1 MSGLS
6 SKQRQIVELPLAQVC
21 CTACAGSGK
30 TRTAVHRL
38 WEVRQK
44 LQDRHGIVALLS
56 FSNVAVETFRKDYYA
71 LSETRGGPHASG
83 VEISTVDAFITAN
96 ILRPHA
102 HRTMGAARTAY
113 LVHGREPFLAN
124 YKVSDG
130 QQPHSIANLNIRRVG
145 NSFTYSAAFGYGN
158 RAIDEAEAEKAIAK
172 FGKTG
177 AYTHTHGRY
186 WAIRTLN
193 DQPFVLRALAR
204 RYPHIIVDEAQDIGA
219 EHEVILEALRHAGV
233 QISLIGDVNQ
243 GIFEFAGADGKYL
256 ARFAGNAGVVSHEL
270 TENYRSVPGIVAVAN
285 KLTGRTDVAMRAK
298 PPQLSGAFIIP
309 YKDNERDAL
318 RAAFHG
324 LIGQANITV
333 DRAAIICRGTET
345 VAAWRGPAE
354 TQGQGT
360 MRSFVEACIERDRH
374 GDLRRAFEQ
383 VCHGVVALLA
393 PDHGNLLSLMS
404 LSTASPAM
412 RRAKHLIWAFM
423 RDPAAGLPSSELPTA
438 KEWHPA
444 LLARVKILLGKLE
457 SECELKSITTIGN
470 KLANKKLTDS
480 PLHLAVAGQ
489 TGALPKS
496 RVSTVHQVKGE
507 SIDAVMYVATKRN
520 VRDLLDG
527 TSSEDGRIGYVA
539 LTRACGLFLLA
550 VPEDALQDFEA
561 ELTEKGFSKP
571 PSGSSLS

>member
-1 MSGLS
+1 MTGLS
-6 SKQRQIVELPLAQVC
+6 CKQRQIVELPLGQVC

-130 QQPHSIANLNIRRVG
+130 QQPHSIVDLNIRRVG
-145 NSFTYSAAFGYGN
+145 NAFTYSATYGYGS
-158 RAIDEAEAEKAIAK
+158 RAIDEAEAQKAIVK

-177 AYTHTHGRY
+177 AYTHTLGRY
-186 WAIRTLN
+186 WAIQTLL
-193 DQPFVLRALAR
+193 DQPFILRALAR

-219 EHEVILEALRHAGV
+219 EHEVILEALRKAGV
-233 QISLIGDVNQ
+233 NLSPIGDVNQ

-256 ARFAGNAGVVSHEL
+256 AGFGGNVGVTSREL
-270 TENYRSVPGIVAVAN
+270 TENYRSAPDIVAVAN
-285 KLTGRTDVAMRAK
+285 KLTGRNDVAMRAK
-298 PPQLSGAFIIP
+298 PPQLSGAIIVP
-309 YKDNERDAL
+309 YKEKDL
-318 RAAFHG
+318 LLAAFHG
-324 LIGQANITV
+324 LLGQANVTA
-333 DRAAIICRGTET
+333 DRAAIICRGTDT
-345 VAAWRGPAE
+345 VAAWRGAAE

-360 MRSFVEACIERDRH
+360 LRSFAEACIERDRH
-374 GDLRRAFEQ
+374 GDLRRAFEHL
-383 VCHGVVALLA
+383 CHGVVALLE

-404 LSTASPAM
+404 LSTASSTV

-423 RDPAAGLPSSELPTA
+423 RDPAVGLPSSALPAA

-470 KLANKKLTDS
+470 KLAKKKLTDS
-480 PLHLAVAGQ
+480 PLHLAVTGEG
-489 TGALPKS
+489 GALPKC
-496 RVSTVHQVKGE
+496 RVSTVHHVKGE

-527 TSSEDGRIGYVA
+527 TGNEEGRIGYVA
-539 LTRACGLFLLA
+539 LTRACDLFILA
-550 VPEDALQDFEA
+550 VPEDALPDFEA
-561 ELTEKGFSKP
+561 ELLAKGFSKP
-571 PSGSSLS
+571 PS

>member
-6 SKQRQIVELPLAQVC
+6 CKQREIVELPLGPVC
-21 CTACAGSGK
+21 ATACAGSGK

-56 FSNVAVETFRKDYYA
+56 FSNVAVDTFRKDYYA

-102 HRTMGAARTAY
+102 HRTMGASRTAY
-113 LVHGREPFLAN
+113 LVHGREPFLGN
-124 YKVSDG
+124 YKVFDG
-130 QQPHSIANLNIRRVG
+130 EQSHSIGQLNVRVVG
-145 NSFTYSAAFGYGN
+145 NAFSYSSSYGHGS
-158 RAIDEAEAEKAIAK
+158 RAIEEAEAQKAITK

-177 AYTHTHGRY
+177 AYTHSLGRY
-186 WAIRTLN
+186 WAIQTLI

-219 EHEVILEALRHAGV
+219 EHENILEALRDAGV
-233 QISLIGDVNQ
+233 QLSSIGDVNQ

-256 ARFAGNAGVVSHEL
+256 AGFGGNAGVVSREL
-270 TENYRSVPGIVAVAN
+270 TENYRSVPDIVAVAN
-285 KLTGRTDVAMRAK
+285 KLTGRIDTPMRAK
-298 PPQLSGAFIIP
+298 PTYLSGAFIVP
-309 YKDNERDAL
+309 YRDNAKDAL
-318 RAAFHG
+318 LATFQG
-324 LIGQANITV
+324 LMGQANITA
-333 DRAAIICRGTET
+333 DRAAIICRGAET
-345 VAAWRGPAE
+345 VAAWRGGSE

-360 MRSFVEACIERDRH
+360 LRSFAEACVERDRH
-374 GDLRRAFEQ
+374 GDLHRAFEH

-404 LSTASPAM
+404 QSTASPGV

-423 RDPAAGLPSSELPTA
+423 RDTAAGLPSSALPAA

-444 LLARVKILLGKLE
+444 LVERVKILLGKLE
-457 SECELKSITTIGN
+457 TECELKPITTIGN
-470 KLANKKLTDS
+470 KLAKTKLTDS
-480 PLHLAVAGQ
+480 PLHQIAAAQAG
-489 TGALPKS
+489 GPPKC

-507 SIDAVMYVATKRN
+507 SIEAVMFVTTKRN

-527 TSSEDGRIGYVA
+527 TGTEEGRIGYVA
-539 LTRACGLFLLA
+539 LTRACDLFVLA
-550 VPEDALQDFEA
+550 VPAAALAGFEA
-561 ELTEKGFSKP
+561 ELLEKGFNKAP
-571 PSGSSLS
+571 L